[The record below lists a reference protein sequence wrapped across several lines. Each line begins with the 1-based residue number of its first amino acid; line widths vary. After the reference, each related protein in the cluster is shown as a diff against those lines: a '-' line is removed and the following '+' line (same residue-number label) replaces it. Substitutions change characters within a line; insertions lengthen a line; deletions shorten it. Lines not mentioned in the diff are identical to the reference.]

1 MRTILL
7 PFDGSA
13 PAMRAIQYLLN
24 WADGYAGIQVH
35 LITVQPM
42 PQVFGDYASITMLE
56 QLRAGALAHAKT
68 IIAEASAL
76 LEGSGI
82 RFDSHTEVGEVVGE
96 IVRAVEEYGCD
107 TVVMGTRGM
116 SKLGNLLMGSV
127 ATQVVHEVPVPVL
140 LVK

>member
-13 PAMRAIQYLLN
+13 PAMRAIQYLLS
-24 WADGYAGIQVH
+24 WADEYAGIQVH
-35 LITVQPM
+35 LINVQPM
-42 PQVFGDYASITMLE
+42 PQVFGDYASIALLE
-56 QLRAGALAHAKT
+56 QLHASALTHAKT
-68 IIAEASAL
+68 IIAEATAL

-82 RFDSHTEVGEVVGE
+82 RFDSHAEVGEVVGE

-127 ATQVVHEVPVPVL
+127 STRVVHEAPVPVL